1 MVISNQ
7 IIIYL
12 LQKHEKRKQGKNP
25 LSFAIVYSGYMLN
38 TKKREK
44 TTHYLYVG
52 VINWMNYL
60 TVSLISRNLF
70 SKIGGFTKETIS
82 FNSYGLCFVFL
93 IVEQRHLMLGFLHPC
108 FGVQA
113 LRKLCCSAPI
123 IIEFIF
129 RFFQRG
135 SFQLGF

>member
-82 FNSYGLCFVFL
+82 FNSYGLCFVFFNCGAKTFDAGFFAPMFWGSGL
-93 IVEQRHLMLGFLHPC
+93 KKIML
-108 FGVQA
+108 
-113 LRKLCCSAPI
+113 LCPYNYRI
-123 IIEFIF
+123 Y
-129 RFFQRG
+129 
-135 SFQLGF
+135 L